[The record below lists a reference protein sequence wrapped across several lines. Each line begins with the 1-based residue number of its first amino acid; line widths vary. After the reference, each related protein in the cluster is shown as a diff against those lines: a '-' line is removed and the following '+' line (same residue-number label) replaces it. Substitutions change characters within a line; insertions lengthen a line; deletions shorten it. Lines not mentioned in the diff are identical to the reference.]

1 VVGPVLQR
9 HSERYT
15 FQNKYISKLESD
27 QKSLP
32 LWQACLSLC
41 RTISAFVVKDRED
54 LKEEVNPV
62 PNVLDV
68 LLFNQSTNLVNAS
81 QTI

>member
-1 VVGPVLQR
+1 M
-9 HSERYT
+9 
-15 FQNKYISKLESD
+15 YISKLESD

-54 LKEEVNPV
+54 PKEEVDPV
-62 PNVLDV
+62 PIQKRFRCSALEPE
-68 LLFNQSTNLVNAS
+68 
-81 QTI
+81 